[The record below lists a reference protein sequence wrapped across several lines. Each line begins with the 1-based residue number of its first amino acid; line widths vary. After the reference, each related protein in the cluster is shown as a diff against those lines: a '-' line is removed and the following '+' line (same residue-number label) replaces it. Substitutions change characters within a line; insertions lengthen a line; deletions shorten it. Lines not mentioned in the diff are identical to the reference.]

1 MVAPAPWI
9 IRGRTFTWGQR
20 TYLMGILNVTPDS
33 FSDGGQFQSLPAAIA
48 QARHLLT
55 HGVDILDIGGQST
68 RPGALTISE
77 AEELARVVPVVA
89 ALRAD
94 PDPIL
99 RGAVISVDTSRA
111 AVARA
116 AHRAGADIVNDVS
129 AGSEDAAM
137 FSTVADLGMPMVLMH
152 RRGTPVTMQGLTD
165 YADLMGE
172 IHDFL
177 ARQIAAAIA
186 VGIDAQAIALD
197 PGLGFAKT
205 SAQNLEILRQLH
217 QLQDLGCPL
226 LVGPSRKSFLGW
238 LLDQP
243 DPQGRIWGTA
253 AACCAAIAG
262 GADMLRVHDGAE
274 MAQVCRVADALW
286 RPQALGEPGR

>member
-1 MVAPAPWI
+1 MVAPAPWM
-9 IRGRTFTWGQR
+9 IRDRTFTWGQR